1 MQRWHQ
7 TGQKYAGEPDIAKT
21 FLLNHNLVLWILVLV
36 THVNLAQRLARTCL
50 PQAPRHIAFGAA
62 IALSLAALGF
72 KVAYTNA
79 DAPELLK
86 GLPIGLLRPLLEMSL
101 IPQARGTFVFIFV
114 TAILTIFPAFRRQK
128 VYILHPGTVSSPS
141 VRNYSSRRIQTFWT
155 LCVTFSRCFLLC
167 SLVSPTFLSSS
178 SLRCKLTLWVF
189 LISLGRRRRQRV
201 SSSSVFR
208 SSLLADLIPSPRLI
222 YQMRITGSAATT
234 SWRLEYWHSVAIGPV
249 RCGGRHQRFASC

>member
-1 MQRWHQ
+1 MMQRWHQ

-36 THVNLAQRLARTCL
+36 TYVNIAQRLARTCL
-50 PQAPRHIAFGAA
+50 PQAPRHIAFGVA

-79 DAPELLK
+79 DAPELLM
-86 GLPIGLLRPLLEMSL
+86 GLPTGLLRPILEMSL
-101 IPQARGTFVFIFV
+101 ISQARGTFVFIFV

-128 VYILHPGTVSSPS
+128 MYILRPGTVFSPS

-155 LCVTFSRCFLLC
+155 LCVTFSRCFLPC
-167 SLVSPTFLSSS
+167 SLVSPTFPYSS
-178 SLRCKLTLWVF
+178 SLRYKLTLWVF
-189 LISLGRRRRQRV
+189 LISLGRRRRQRA

-208 SSLLADLIPSPRLI
+208 SSLLAGLIPSPRLI
-222 YQMRITGSAATT
+222 CQTRTMGSAATT
-234 SWRLEYWHSVAIGPV
+234 SWRLEY
-249 RCGGRHQRFASC
+249 